1 MDENRRVRVFKA
13 VAPYILIIL
22 GSFIMGFA
30 IKNMY
35 DPVNLVT
42 GGVSGIAIIVK
53 GVTGLPLWLTNTA
66 LNIPL
71 FLAAW
76 KLKGWNFI
84 KRTLVATVAL
94 SVSLYVLPERAFLS
108 NDLFLSSLFGGVVS
122 GIGTGIVFA
131 FRATTGGTDML
142 AALLQLKL
150 RHYSIAQIMQVLDG
164 AVVLAGASI
173 FGIQYALY
181 AMIAIYAVCKIS
193 DGILDG
199 MKFSKQAVI
208 ISDRNTEIARAVLEN
223 MERGVTAVDAVGMY
237 SGQQRKM
244 LFCVVSRK
252 EIVQLRDIVRQF
264 DRQAF
269 IIVNDVREVFG
280 EGFIEELY

>member
-1 MDENRRVRVFKA
+1 MKRNKELLQ
-13 VAPYILIIL
+13 YILIIL

-35 DPVNLVT
+35 DPVSLVT
-42 GGVSGIAIIVK
+42 GGVSGIAIIFK
-53 GVTGLPLWLTNTA
+53 RLFGLPLWITNTL

-71 FLAAW
+71 FFAAW

-84 KRTLVATVAL
+84 KRTLAATVAL
-94 SVSLYVLPERAFLS
+94 SVSLYVLPELPLLKDDLLLS
-108 NDLFLSSLFGGVVS
+108 ALFGGVVS
-122 GIGTGIVFA
+122 GIGTGMVFA

-142 AALLQLKL
+142 AALLQLKM
-150 RHYSIAQIMQVLDG
+150 RHYSIAQIMQVVDG

-173 FGIQYALY
+173 FGIRYALY

-199 MKFSKQAVI
+199 MKFAKQAVV
-208 ISDRNTEIARAVLEN
+208 ISEKNMEIAQAVLEQ
-223 MERGVTAVDAVGMY
+223 MERGVTAVEAVGMY
-237 SGQQRKM
+237 SGNKRNM

-252 EIVQLRDIVRQF
+252 EMVQLRDIVRQL

>member
-1 MDENRRVRVFKA
+1 MKQYKA
-13 VAPYILIIL
+13 LTPYLLIIL

-53 GVTGLPLWLTNTA
+53 KVVGLPLWLTNTV

-76 KLKGWNFI
+76 RLKGWGFI

-94 SVSLYVLPERAFLS
+94 SVSLYILPERTFLAG
-108 NDLFLSSLFGGVVS
+108 DLLLSSLFGGVVS

-142 AALLQLKL
+142 ASLVQLKL

-208 ISDRNTEIARAVLEN
+208 ISDKSAEIANAVLEN
-223 MERGVTAVDAVGMY
+223 MERGVTSVEAMGMY
-237 SGQQRKM
+237 SGQRRKM
-244 LFCVVSRK
+244 LFCVVSRR
-252 EIVQLRDIVRQF
+252 EIVQIRDIVRRF

-269 IIVNDVREVFG
+269 MFVNDVREVFG
-280 EGFIEELY
+280 EGFIEELH

>member
-1 MDENRRVRVFKA
+1 MDENRRVRGFKA
-13 VAPYILIIL
+13 VAPNILIIL

-53 GVTGLPLWLTNTA
+53 GMVGLPLWLTNTV

-108 NDLFLSSLFGGVVS
+108 GDLFLSSLFGGVVS

-181 AMIAIYAVCKIS
+181 AMIAIYAVCKVS

-208 ISDRNTEIARAVLEN
+208 ISDKNTEIAQAVLAS

>member
-1 MDENRRVRVFKA
+1 MKQYKA
-13 VAPYILIIL
+13 LTPYLLIIL

-53 GVTGLPLWLTNTA
+53 KVVGLPLWLTNTV

-76 KLKGWNFI
+76 RLKGWGFI

-94 SVSLYVLPERAFLS
+94 SVSLYILPERTFLAG
-108 NDLFLSSLFGGVVS
+108 DLFLSSLFGGVVS

-131 FRATTGGTDML
+131 FRATTGGTNML
-142 AALLQLKL
+142 ASLVQLKL

-208 ISDRNTEIARAVLEN
+208 ISDKSAEIANAVLEN
-223 MERGVTAVDAVGMY
+223 MERGVTSVEAMGMY
-237 SGQQRKM
+237 SGQRRKM
-244 LFCVVSRK
+244 LFCVVSRR
-252 EIVQLRDIVRQF
+252 EIVQIRDIVRRF

-269 IIVNDVREVFG
+269 MFVNDVREVFG
-280 EGFIEELY
+280 EGFIEELH

>member
-1 MDENRRVRVFKA
+1 MKQYKA
-13 VAPYILIIL
+13 LTPYLLIIL

-53 GVTGLPLWLTNTA
+53 KVVGLPLWLTNTV

-76 KLKGWNFI
+76 RLKGWGFI

-94 SVSLYVLPERAFLS
+94 SVSLYILPERTFLAG
-108 NDLFLSSLFGGVVS
+108 DLFLSSLFGGVVS
-122 GIGTGIVFA
+122 GIGTGIV
-131 FRATTGGTDML
+131 L
-142 AALLQLKL
+142 ASLVQLKL

-208 ISDRNTEIARAVLEN
+208 ISDKSAEIANAVLEN
-223 MERGVTAVDAVGMY
+223 MERGVTSVEAMGMY
-237 SGQQRKM
+237 SGQRRKM
-244 LFCVVSRK
+244 LFCVVSRR
-252 EIVQLRDIVRQF
+252 EIVQIRDIVRRF

-269 IIVNDVREVFG
+269 MFVNDVREVFG
-280 EGFIEELY
+280 EGFIEELH

>member
-76 KLKGWNFI
+76 KLTGWNFI
-84 KRTLVATVAL
+84 
-94 SVSLYVLPERAFLS
+94 
-108 NDLFLSSLFGGVVS
+108 
-122 GIGTGIVFA
+122 
-131 FRATTGGTDML
+131 
-142 AALLQLKL
+142 
-150 RHYSIAQIMQVLDG
+150 
-164 AVVLAGASI
+164 
-173 FGIQYALY
+173 
-181 AMIAIYAVCKIS
+181 
-193 DGILDG
+193 
-199 MKFSKQAVI
+199 
-208 ISDRNTEIARAVLEN
+208 
-223 MERGVTAVDAVGMY
+223 
-237 SGQQRKM
+237 
-244 LFCVVSRK
+244 
-252 EIVQLRDIVRQF
+252 
-264 DRQAF
+264 
-269 IIVNDVREVFG
+269 
-280 EGFIEELY
+280 